1 MLRLKQHLPFPR
13 YATVS
18 WLAWVLGAQ
27 LDNDA
32 VARLAL
38 MLLLIALSLW
48 AWQTM
53 RSGGARA
60 WGSVALVGFVAAIVA
75 GAPVVGAAV
84 SGKEPAAKTPPPGK
98 GPRQGHAPARVP
110 PVNDP

>member
-1 MLRLKQHLPFPR
+1 
-13 YATVS
+13 VI

-38 MLLLIALSLW
+38 MLLLLALSLW

-60 WGSVALVGFVAAIVA
+60 WGPVALVGFVAAIIAVEIVA
-75 GAPVVGAAV
+75 GV
-84 SGKEPAAKTPPPGK
+84 EF
-98 GPRQGHAPARVP
+98 HH
-110 PVNDP
+110 